1 MKEIF
6 LVRHAQASFG
16 RKNYDRLS
24 ALGIR
29 QAQILGDY
37 FVGLGLKFDAIF
49 SGSMERQIDTAQ
61 TVMSRFSEDGAK
73 LGLCVI
79 DAFNE
84 FDSSSIIMTQ
94 VEDLVREDPSI
105 SKALPNVYKDR
116 RSFQFVFDR
125 AVMRW
130 MSGRHEVS
138 AVESLETFTRRV
150 YAGIAN
156 VVEDAGQKERVAI
169 FTSGGTISAAM
180 QIALG
185 LSTEKAIGLAWQI
198 GNTSVSTFYY
208 GEKGLG
214 LLSFNS
220 LAHLELRGEPELITY
235 L

>member
-37 FVGLGLKFDAIF
+37 FVSLGLKFDAIF

-73 LGLCVI
+73 LGLSVI

-138 AVESLETFTRRV
+138 AVESLGTFTRRV

-156 VVEDAGQKERVAI
+156 VVEDTGQKERVAI